1 MDGTPLSNWTVGL
14 RGVTMSSAA
23 PIRPVSGFDFRRIA
37 LSLAAMGGTALAAF
51 GIDPPTIPASA
62 ETRTETKL
70 TSSRRDVLVD
80 VVDRV
85 KAAVVNIHSERTVPP
100 ADDPF
105 KLNAMQPQRVN
116 GMGTGIVIDPRG
128 YLITN
133 HHVVDDVQA
142 LRVRL
147 LDGTSLPA
155 RVLATDKQND
165 LALVK
170 VDPPKPLP
178 IVSLGTANDLFLAEQ
193 VIAIGNAYGYEHTV
207 TVGFVSAK
215 NRDVTL
221 NKDVAYQQLIQTQTP
236 INPGNS
242 GGPLFN
248 KKGELVGV
256 NVAIRAGA
264 QNIAF
269 AIPVDS
275 MIARATDLLASRRR
289 VGLRNGLTV
298 QDKVQRD
305 GEEGSAKRWV
315 VASAVDPNSPAA
327 KAGFKVGDV
336 IDSAGNEPVRTS
348 IDLERAYIDQPLNGK
363 VAFKVTRGLINE
375 TCTLDLSTAL
385 QTPASAEGS
394 AAGDVVWRRIGI
406 KFAAVGPQSVA
417 AVDPQ
422 LRGGLYLNDVAAGSA
437 AARAGLAKGDV
448 LIGLHLWESLS
459 ADNVTFVL
467 NHKDLATFTPVKAYY
482 VRSGK
487 LRETLLTPEN

>member
-1 MDGTPLSNWTVGL
+1 M
-14 RGVTMSSAA
+14 
-23 PIRPVSGFDFRRIA
+23 A
-37 LSLAAMGGTALAAF
+37 LSLVATGGTTFAVF
-51 GIDPPTIPASA
+51 GIDPPTIPPTISASA
-62 ETRTETKL
+62 ETRVEPRL
-70 TSSRRDVLVD
+70 SSSRRDVLVD

-85 KAAVVNIHSERTVPP
+85 KAAVVNIHSERTVS
-100 ADDPF
+100 AVEDPF

-170 VDPPKPLP
+170 IDPPKPLP
-178 IVSLGTANDLFLAEQ
+178 TVPLGTANDLFLAEQ

-315 VASAVDPNSPAA
+315 VATVIEPNSPAA
-327 KAGFKVGDV
+327 KAGFKVGDT
-336 IDSAGNEPVRTS
+336 IESAGGEPVRTS
-348 IDLERAYIDQPLNGK
+348 IDVERAYIDQPLNGK
-363 VAFKVTRGLINE
+363 VAFKVTRGLISE
-375 TCTLDLSTAL
+375 TCTLDLSAVL
-385 QTPASAEGS
+385 QTPAAGEGN
-394 AAGDVVWRRIGI
+394 AGGDVVWRRIGI

-422 LRGGLYLNDVAAGSA
+422 LRGGLYLQDVAAGSA

-487 LRETLLTPEN
+487 LREALLTPEN